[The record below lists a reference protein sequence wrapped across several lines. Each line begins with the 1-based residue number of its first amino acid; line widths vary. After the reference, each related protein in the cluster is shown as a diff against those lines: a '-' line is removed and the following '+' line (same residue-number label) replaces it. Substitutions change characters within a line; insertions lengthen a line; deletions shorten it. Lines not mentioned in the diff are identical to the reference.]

1 MAAADE
7 SSALHELQSAL
18 HKYLALGSG
27 TPLYSEA
34 ESMSTAVSHA
44 LAAASAHH
52 DPTEAPDHEGG
63 SDGESS
69 APTNFRDARH
79 AASKAVYG
87 NDVSSG
93 GTKTE
98 PEQSQ
103 EDEEAKKK
111 KQGSRP
117 F

>member
-7 SSALHELQSAL
+7 STALHKLQSAL
-18 HKYLALGSG
+18 HDYLALGSG
-27 TPLYSEA
+27 TPLYSDA
-34 ESMSTAVSHA
+34 ESMSTAITHA
-44 LAAASAHH
+44 LAAASAQH

-87 NDVSSG
+87 NDVPSG
-93 GTKTE
+93 GTKTDE
-98 PEQSQ
+98 SEQSQ
-103 EDEEAKKK
+103 EDEAKKK
-111 KQGSRP
+111 KGSRP